1 MEFMFQCLNTSLS
14 VLLVRNDF
22 RNLLK
27 LFTSHLLSSSFLSS
41 AQIMMLDMLTPCFS
55 FLIDD
60 TTTGHLYQRKMIRT
74 APYRCFYV
82 IVHTCCVCTW
92 KGFNKYFRVFYHPY
106 LMTNLDFSFF
116 SPFGLSF
123 LWASAVII
131 FCGLLLLSNDN
142 SSSYDYHVLDDL
154 LRCVFLLFILLAFF
168 FCFSF
173 LFCFVTL
180 LQKHPGVFLFLLS
193 LLSMAFMFVVVC
205 NYCGFLVLLPFA
217 KKTHGHFWKDFLWG
231 NL

>member
-60 TTTGHLYQRKMIRT
+60 ATTGHLYQRKMIRT

-168 FCFSF
+168 FLFFF